1 MSLATSILPSDPQE
15 LRRFAQA
22 LQAELYAK
30 TLHIETLKALLAA
43 LRRTRFGRKSE
54 KLDREIEQL
63 ELLIGDLEEGQ
74 AESAAKTEAAQGDE
88 QADKPATSRTSSS
101 PARRGRKPLP
111 EHLTRER
118 VIHNGPCACPGCG
131 GT

>member
-1 MSLATSILPSDPQE
+1 MLTIIVSIKPLNGHYPSVPGPD
-15 LRRFAQA
+15 RYTIHHAGG
-22 LQAELYAK
+22 K
-30 TLHIETLKALLAA
+30 TLHIETLKAQLAA
-43 LRRTRFGRKSE
+43 LRRARFGRKSE

-118 VIHNGPCACPGCG
+118 VIHTG
-131 GT
+131 GLRC